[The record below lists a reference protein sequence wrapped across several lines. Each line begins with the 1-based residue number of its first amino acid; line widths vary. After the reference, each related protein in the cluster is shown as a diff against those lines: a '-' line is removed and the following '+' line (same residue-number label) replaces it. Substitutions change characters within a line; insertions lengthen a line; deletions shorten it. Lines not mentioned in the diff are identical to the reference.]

1 MRPGNYFFPLYR
13 KETIPFEGI
22 VCKST
27 AALRRLLLLLSRS
40 SAPGTSLDEK
50 LDACLSPRGGDGW
63 WGCEPRSEHRSASS
77 VVIRRR

>member
-27 AALRRLLLLLSRS
+27 AASRRLLLLLSRS
-40 SAPGTSLDEK
+40 SAPGTSIDEK
-50 LDACLSPRGGDGW
+50 LDACLSPRGWDG
-63 WGCEPRSEHRSASS
+63 WGCETRSKSQSASS
-77 VVIRRR
+77 VVTRRR